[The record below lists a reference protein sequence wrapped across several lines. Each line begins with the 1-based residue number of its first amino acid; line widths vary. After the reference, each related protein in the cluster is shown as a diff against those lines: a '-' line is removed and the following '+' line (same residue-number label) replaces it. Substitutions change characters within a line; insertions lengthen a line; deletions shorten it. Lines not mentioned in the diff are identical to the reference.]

1 MKPHEL
7 SIESPVFAGT
17 LLMLGNEINSTITD
31 LVKKDLSEGSVTLKI
46 KIGIMKSPDEDG
58 VFHNTVLFDP
68 KLKSSIGRSTEDKLG
83 GTGGRIEINKE
94 GKIIIGTNQ
103 ISMDELIDEQKGA

>member
-7 SIESPVFAGT
+7 DINSPVYAGV
-17 LLMLGNEINSTITD
+17 LEMLGHEINSVITD
-31 LVKKDLSEGSVTLKI
+31 LVKKDLSEGAVTLKI

-58 VFHNTVLFDP
+58 VLHNTVVFDP
-68 KLKSSIGRSTEDKLG
+68 KLKSNIGRSRDEKLG
-83 GTGGRIEINKE
+83 VGGGRIEIDKD

-103 ISMDELIDEQKGA
+103 ISMDELLDEQKGA